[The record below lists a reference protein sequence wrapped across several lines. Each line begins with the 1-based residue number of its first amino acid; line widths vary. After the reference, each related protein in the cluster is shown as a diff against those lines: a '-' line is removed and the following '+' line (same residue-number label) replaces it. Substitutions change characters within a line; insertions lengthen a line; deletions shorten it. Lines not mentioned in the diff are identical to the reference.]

1 MTVNRVLF
9 AAGGVLLGLVLANM
23 LGVASLT
30 SKLGIGGSSSAAA

>member
-9 AAGGVLLGLVLANM
+9 AAGGVLVGLMLAQM

-30 SKLGIGGSSSAAA
+30 SKFGLGTAAAA